1 MERGIGG
8 LMGGDQRLEFVRGVF
23 TFSKRRFKDRRNGG
37 GRKKCKAG
45 DSCHA
50 SYPCRLMSA
59 GHHST
64 GAQLSAVKAFPP
76 PRLLLLPIAGR
87 FSP

>member
-1 MERGIGG
+1 
-8 LMGGDQRLEFVRGVF
+8 
-23 TFSKRRFKDRRNGG
+23 
-37 GRKKCKAG
+37 
-45 DSCHA
+45 
-50 SYPCRLMSA
+50 MSA